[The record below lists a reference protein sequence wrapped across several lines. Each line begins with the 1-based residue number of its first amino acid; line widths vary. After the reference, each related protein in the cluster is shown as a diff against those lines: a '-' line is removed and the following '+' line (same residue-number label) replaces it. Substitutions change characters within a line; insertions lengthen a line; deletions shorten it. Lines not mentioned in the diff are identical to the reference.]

1 VLTCHCWFPSPQY
14 LLIIVDAVTAPFSS
28 VVDYNLPE
36 PYTLGWQFALLGSP
50 LFVVSIPWMAR
61 AGRDL
66 ELMAL
71 SGLVSLV
78 LLITA
83 CSITV
88 FQESR

>member
-1 VLTCHCWFPSPQY
+1 
-14 LLIIVDAVTAPFSS
+14 
-28 VVDYNLPE
+28 
-36 PYTLGWQFALLGSP
+36 
-50 LFVVSIPWMAR
+50 MAR